1 MFLSARNSW
10 QTKDNKRLLLYML
23 LSSSTLL
30 TSETFWHQKR
40 QWNDFVT
47 GALISSTN
55 SIVIERC
62 YRTNFLVLLSWVSL
76 LASNFVLKFNGF
88 LNNRKDFQAFWTQ
101 VSEVAEYNILQ
112 KKNAVFRKVSFK
124 LFESCFSLFK
134 MTLSFLISSGRY
146 KVVKLSQV

>member
-62 YRTNFLVLLSWVSL
+62 YRTNFLVLLSWILL
-76 LASNFVLKFNGF
+76 LASDFALKFNGF
-88 LNNRKDFQAFWTQ
+88 LNNRR
-101 VSEVAEYNILQ
+101 E
-112 KKNAVFRKVSFK
+112 
-124 LFESCFSLFK
+124 FS
-134 MTLSFLISSGRY
+134 SFLNSSFRGSRVQHFTEKMQFLEKFLSNCL
-146 KVVKLSQV
+146 KVAFLFLKWH